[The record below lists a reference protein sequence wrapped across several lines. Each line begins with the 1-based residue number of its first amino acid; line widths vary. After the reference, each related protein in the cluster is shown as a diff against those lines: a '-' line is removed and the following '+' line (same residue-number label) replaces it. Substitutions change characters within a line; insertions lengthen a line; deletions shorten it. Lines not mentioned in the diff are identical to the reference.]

1 MQKQQCLIILTLIA
15 MVITLFTSC
24 RTPTSSF
31 SHSFSAPND
40 GTGGLSDQ
48 NNKSTTEIT
57 FQLKLAGSPAGAG
70 PYVSSGKGFYQ
81 LDYTAEGQAN
91 ILYSDYTSLQQ
102 VYLCNRPECLH
113 NNDTCNSFVDV
124 SDQILPGL
132 VYCNSYLLLVT
143 PTAGKNTLANI
154 QKISEDGSQRILLT
168 EFPANERLL
177 GAIYADSFQ
186 LVTTRETAINANTI
200 ERDII
205 SINLETGTIKTLL
218 QLDNNSSSICGAFE
232 SNLIIK
238 AISANNRDCSLLK
251 IDLSNPTNSFTIKNW
266 KIPECFENITDT
278 DLFLYN
284 TSDNSFLRRDLKSGQ
299 EWIVNFNAQ
308 VDNLGLF
315 HLVGGTFDHQLLF
328 DLTTPETKSSAAL
341 VDRYII
347 NFENSSI
354 DKISLLDNRNRPISI
369 VAEFDDSL
377 ICIIGYSERHVMI
390 SDPAD
395 SNNLI
400 AAVSYTPQLARI
412 SKNDYLK
419 SNPNFDLFATTA

>member
-1 MQKQQCLIILTLIA
+1 MIRQRLPQQLC
-15 MVITLFTSC
+15 
-24 RTPTSSF
+24 
-31 SHSFSAPND
+31 
-40 GTGGLSDQ
+40 
-48 NNKSTTEIT
+48 
-57 FQLKLAGSPAGAG
+57 GA
-70 PYVSSGKGFYQ
+70 
-81 LDYTAEGQAN
+81 A
-91 ILYSDYTSLQQ
+91 
-102 VYLCNRPECLH
+102 
-113 NNDTCNSFVDV
+113 
-124 SDQILPGL
+124 
-132 VYCNSYLLLVT
+132 
-143 PTAGKNTLANI
+143 
-154 QKISEDGSQRILLT
+154 
-168 EFPANERLL
+168 
-177 GAIYADSFQ
+177 
-186 LVTTRETAINANTI
+186 
-200 ERDII
+200 
-205 SINLETGTIKTLL
+205 LETGTIKTLL